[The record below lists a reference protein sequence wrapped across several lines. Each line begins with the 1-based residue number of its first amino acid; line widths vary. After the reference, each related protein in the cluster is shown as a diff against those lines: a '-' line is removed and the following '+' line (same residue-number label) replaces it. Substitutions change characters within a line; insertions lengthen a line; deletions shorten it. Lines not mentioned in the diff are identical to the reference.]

1 MGKTKIIELTIEQRR
16 ALDKGYR
23 KGRGHAFRMRCQMV
37 LLKSEKRSS
46 AQVSQIL
53 GCCEIVIN
61 RWLKRWK
68 AEGLKGLETRGT
80 RS

>member
-1 MGKTKIIELTIEQRR
+1 
-16 ALDKGYR
+16 
-23 KGRGHAFRMRCQMV
+23 MV

-68 AEGLKGLETRGT
+68 AEGLRVGDTRDAVVNLNLAPRIRFT
-80 RS
+80 